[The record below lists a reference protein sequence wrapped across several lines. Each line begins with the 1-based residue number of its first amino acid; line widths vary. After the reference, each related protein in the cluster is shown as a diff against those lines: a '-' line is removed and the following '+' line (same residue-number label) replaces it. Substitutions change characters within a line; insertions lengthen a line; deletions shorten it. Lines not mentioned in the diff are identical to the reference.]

1 MKYAYVRVSTASQ
14 NIDRQMEE
22 MYRQDIEF
30 KNIFIDYQ
38 SGKDFERKNYQKLLK
53 RLKKDDLL
61 VIKSINRLGRD
72 YNMILDEWKKITKI
86 IEADIMVIDMPL
98 LDTRVEGKNLV
109 GKFISDIVLQVLSFV
124 AQNERENIKQR
135 QAEGIRI
142 AKAKGVHMGRPNY
155 VLPNNYEHVINK
167 YIKREINNKE
177 AQQLLNMSR
186 GTFFK
191 YLKIYKEKR

>member
-38 SGKDFERKNYQKLLK
+38 SGKDFERKNYQKLIK

-61 VIKSINRLGRD
+61 VIKSIDRLGRD

-191 YLKIYKEKR
+191 YLKI

>member
-22 MYRQDIEF
+22 MFRQDIEF

-38 SGKDFERKNYQKLLK
+38 SGKDFERKNYQKLIK

-61 VIKSINRLGRD
+61 VIKSIDHLGRD

>member
-38 SGKDFERKNYQKLLK
+38 SGKDFERKNYQKLIK
-53 RLKKDDLL
+53 KLKKDDLL
-61 VIKSINRLGRD
+61 VIKSIDRLGRD